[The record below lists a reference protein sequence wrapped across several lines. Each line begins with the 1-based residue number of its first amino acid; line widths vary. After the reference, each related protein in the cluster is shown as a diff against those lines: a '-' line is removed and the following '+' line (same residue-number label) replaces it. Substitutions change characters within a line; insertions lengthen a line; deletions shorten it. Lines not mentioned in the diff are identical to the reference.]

1 MWKSFFDLFRQVLMV
16 TEDTQRNRAEI
27 KDLREQV
34 QALSLTVQKLVSD
47 SERRQDN
54 EKHER
59 EKLLLQ
65 LKLNLCNSS
74 GAYFL
79 PSQSQTNKKYSV
91 R

>member
-1 MWKSFFDLFRQVLMV
+1 MV

-47 SERRQDN
+47 SERRHDN

-65 LKLNLCNSS
+65 LKTELLQ
-74 GAYFL
+74 FERRLL
-79 PSQSQTNKKYSV
+79 PGKSEPDK
-91 R
+91 

>member
-27 KDLREQV
+27 KELREQV

-47 SERRQDN
+47 SERKHEN
-54 EKHER
+54 ERHER

-65 LKLNLCNSS
+65 LKTELLQ
-74 GAYFL
+74 FERRLL
-79 PSQSQTNKKYSV
+79 PGKTEPDKK
-91 R
+91 

>member
-47 SERRQDN
+47 SERRHDN
-54 EKHER
+54 ERHER

-65 LKLNLCNSS
+65 LKTELLQFERRLLL
-74 GAYFL
+74 GKTE
-79 PSQSQTNKKYSV
+79 PDQK
-91 R
+91 